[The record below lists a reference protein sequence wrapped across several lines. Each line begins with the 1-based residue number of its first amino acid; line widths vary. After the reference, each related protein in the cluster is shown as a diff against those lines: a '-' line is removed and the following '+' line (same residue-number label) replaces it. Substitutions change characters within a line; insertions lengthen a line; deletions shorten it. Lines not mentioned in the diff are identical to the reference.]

1 MYIIGMAHL
10 HKKIKKGRPY
20 YYFREIARVN
30 GKPKVVRQ
38 IYLGTPERILK
49 LITSSKREPIRFDAQ
64 EFGALWL
71 ANLIDRK
78 IDLVSLIDSVV
89 PRKDNE
95 KDPSVGEYFLYA
107 VFNRMIDPCSKKAL
121 CDWYKNTAI
130 QSIRPVNIKAL
141 TSQRFWDKWSRVEEK
156 HLEKIISLFFEK
168 VAQVE
173 EINSECFLFDTTNY
187 YSYMASH
194 TESELA
200 KRGKNKDGK
209 SWLRQ
214 VGVALLVSRENQ
226 IPLFYRTYEGNRHDS
241 ALFNRLLEEV
251 FSVMDSFGKKSH
263 ELTLVIDKGMNSEEN
278 IKAIDAHSRLHF
290 ITTYSPYF
298 AEHLIRV
305 DLSCF
310 KPVDTMKNRILK
322 QGGKDDDLLLAWRTV
337 KPLWGH
343 PRAVIITYN
352 PRTAAKQRYNFEAK
366 LSTLQQTLLELRLK
380 VAKRAYWRNE
390 KRVKSYYE
398 KVCEHLHIPKDLYDF
413 AFEKVN
419 GSLRFVFRKNYYRIG
434 RYIERF
440 GKNIIVTD
448 LLNWDTADI
457 VNASLDRYIIENLF
471 RQSKD
476 HNLVSVM
483 PFRHWTDG
491 KIRCHIFTCIVALT
505 YLRLIQRHLQKE
517 GLKLSSS
524 TVICEMQKLHA
535 CLYWL
540 KGDKKPKRLIED
552 PTPLQG
558 QIIKAFG
565 YQVVSG
571 VLQKV

>member
-209 SWLRQ
+209 SWL
-214 VGVALLVSRENQ
+214 G
-226 IPLFYRTYEGNRHDS
+226 
-241 ALFNRLLEEV
+241 EV

-298 AEHLIRV
+298 LSISSGSIFLASNLLI
-305 DLSCF
+305 
-310 KPVDTMKNRILK
+310 P
-322 QGGKDDDLLLAWRTV
+322 
-337 KPLWGH
+337 
-343 PRAVIITYN
+343 
-352 PRTAAKQRYNFEAK
+352 
-366 LSTLQQTLLELRLK
+366 
-380 VAKRAYWRNE
+380 
-390 KRVKSYYE
+390 
-398 KVCEHLHIPKDLYDF
+398 
-413 AFEKVN
+413 
-419 GSLRFVFRKNYYRIG
+419 
-434 RYIERF
+434 
-440 GKNIIVTD
+440 
-448 LLNWDTADI
+448 
-457 VNASLDRYIIENLF
+457 
-471 RQSKD
+471 
-476 HNLVSVM
+476 
-483 PFRHWTDG
+483 
-491 KIRCHIFTCIVALT
+491 
-505 YLRLIQRHLQKE
+505 
-517 GLKLSSS
+517 
-524 TVICEMQKLHA
+524 
-535 CLYWL
+535 
-540 KGDKKPKRLIED
+540 
-552 PTPLQG
+552 
-558 QIIKAFG
+558 
-565 YQVVSG
+565 
-571 VLQKV
+571 